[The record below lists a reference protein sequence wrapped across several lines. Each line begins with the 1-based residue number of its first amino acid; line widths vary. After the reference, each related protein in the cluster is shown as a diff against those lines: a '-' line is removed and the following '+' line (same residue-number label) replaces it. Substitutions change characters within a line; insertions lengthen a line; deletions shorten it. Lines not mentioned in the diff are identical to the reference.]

1 MPVEMVYEVLEKLTY
16 PDAIR
21 LSQTGKRL
29 EAVIN
34 NSGKAFPRLQVEHVE
49 IYGLQNESRVK
60 NFIFQ
65 DFNQNPE
72 FSPIGFESVY
82 F

>member
-1 MPVEMVYEVLEKLTY
+1 MPVEMIYEVLEKLAY

-29 EAVIN
+29 ETVIK

-60 NFIFQ
+60 IFIFQ
-65 DFNQNPE
+65 DFNRNPE